1 LGIPV
6 FLCAWLRDSWAGYLQ
21 QYARFGIGHVLES
34 PDQIS
39 EIPELLANWGNKSV
53 QQGVAQKAIA
63 LDDLQDLFS
72 GTYSLPVASN
82 G

>member
-1 LGIPV
+1 L
-6 FLCAWLRDSWAGYLQ
+6 
-21 QYARFGIGHVLES
+21 GIGHVLES

-39 EIPELLANWGNKSV
+39 EIPELLANWRNKSV

>member
-1 LGIPV
+1 
-6 FLCAWLRDSWAGYLQ
+6 
-21 QYARFGIGHVLES
+21 LES

-39 EIPELLANWGNKSV
+39 EIPELLANWRNKSV